1 MRCFRFSYTNSI
13 QRHTPMASSQTIR
26 TGIQVVLAIVILV
39 LTYVLYE
46 SITEPYEA
54 IQRQEQMTEMTRQRM
69 GDIRTALIQF
79 ERQNESFPDSLDVLV
94 DFLRQDSAL
103 MANQDSVFGHSINLD
118 SLLFSPRTGKPFQYA
133 VNDTGRVETY
143 LLQDPD
149 SDDQIGTLSG
159 DVTQT
164 NAATWE

>member
-1 MRCFRFSYTNSI
+1 
-13 QRHTPMASSQTIR
+13 
-26 TGIQVVLAIVILV
+26 
-39 LTYVLYE
+39 
-46 SITEPYEA
+46 
-54 IQRQEQMTEMTRQRM
+54 M
-69 GDIRTALIQF
+69 GDIRTALIRF
-79 ERQNESFPDSLDVLV
+79 ERQNDSFPDSLDVLV
-94 DFLRQDSAL
+94 DFIRQDSAL
-103 MANQDSVFGHSINLD
+103 MANQDSVFGRSIDLD